1 MKRAA
6 KETWRF
12 ATTAIHGGQQPD
24 PSTGAIMPPVY
35 LTSTYVQKSVS
46 RHPLYDYARTI
57 HPTRLALEKN
67 LAAIE
72 GGRYGLAFASG
83 MAAISS
89 VLLGLQSGDHVIS
102 GRDIYGGTYRVFQNV
117 FQKFGVRFTFV
128 DTTQAQALR
137 KAVKPSTRLIWIETP
152 SNPLLQITDIRAV
165 CEVARRH
172 KICVAVDNT
181 FATPF
186 LQRPLGLG
194 ADFAVHST
202 TKYLGGHS
210 DVVGGGVALND
221 VRLYERLKYLQNAV
235 GAIPGPLDSFLVL
248 RGIKTLGA
256 RMRQHCANALEVAEY
271 LSRHPK
277 VSRVYYPGLPA
288 HPGHAIASGQMS
300 GGFGGIVSFEL
311 NAPVKATLKVLSQF
325 KVFSLAESL
334 GGVESLLCHPVS
346 MTHASIPKSLRIK
359 SGLTDGLIRLSVG
372 IEDAEDL
379 LEDLEGALAAV

>member
-46 RHPLYDYARTI
+46 RHPAYDYARTI
-57 HPTRLALEKN
+57 HPTRRALEKN

-72 GGRYGLAFASG
+72 GGRHGLAFASG

-137 KAVKPSTRLIWIETP
+137 KAVTPSTRLIWIETP

-165 CEVARRH
+165 CEVARRY
-172 KICVAVDNT
+172 KIRVAVDNT
-181 FATPF
+181 FATPL

-194 ADFAVHST
+194 A
-202 TKYLGGHS
+202 
-210 DVVGGGVALND
+210 
-221 VRLYERLKYLQNAV
+221 
-235 GAIPGPLDSFLVL
+235 
-248 RGIKTLGA
+248 
-256 RMRQHCANALEVAEY
+256 
-271 LSRHPK
+271 
-277 VSRVYYPGLPA
+277 
-288 HPGHAIASGQMS
+288 AIAGHTTT
-300 GGFGGIVSFEL
+300 
-311 NAPVKATLKVLSQF
+311 N
-325 KVFSLAESL
+325 
-334 GGVESLLCHPVS
+334 
-346 MTHASIPKSLRIK
+346 
-359 SGLTDGLIRLSVG
+359 
-372 IEDAEDL
+372 
-379 LEDLEGALAAV
+379 